1 MCDSLHC
8 LKCGRKDHSTGN
20 HNAVIDEEQ
29 DAREKE
35 KSTISMSGERSRT
48 LHALVGFLLT
58 QKGKS
63 DEKEN
68 ST

>member
-35 KSTISMSGERSRT
+35 KSTLQVTGRCAKRWQDSAGVFT
-48 LHALVGFLLT
+48 VP
-58 QKGKS
+58 
-63 DEKEN
+63 